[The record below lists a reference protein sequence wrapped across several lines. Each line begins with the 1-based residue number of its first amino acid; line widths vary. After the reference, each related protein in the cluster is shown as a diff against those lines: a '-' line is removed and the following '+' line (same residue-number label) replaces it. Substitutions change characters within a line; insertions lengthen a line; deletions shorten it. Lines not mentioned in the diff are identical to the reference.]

1 MHLSL
6 ESMKKAH
13 KLHVSSE
20 EVRLSNQG
28 KKKSKLFSLDSKIIP
43 LTARATFT
51 KSF

>member
-28 KKKSKLFSLDSKIIP
+28 KKNQSCLVLIAKLFH
-43 LTARATFT
+43 
-51 KSF
+51 